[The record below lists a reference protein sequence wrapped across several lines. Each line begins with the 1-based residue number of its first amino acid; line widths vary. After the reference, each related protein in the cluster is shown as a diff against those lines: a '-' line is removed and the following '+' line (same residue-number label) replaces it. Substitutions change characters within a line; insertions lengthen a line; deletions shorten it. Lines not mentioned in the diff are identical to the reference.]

1 MPGGDVAIGT
11 HGDDPVPDDTTV
23 PDGAAATGPQTPKS
37 PVVES
42 RAPDILKTKK
52 PSPIQSFV
60 RISLTVLLLWLIFG
74 VVIPS
79 FADYATVWDAITS
92 LTLEQFLLLSA
103 MTLFVEITKA
113 LAPVTLIPGLT
124 LRWSFV
130 ADEASAA
137 VSNTIPGP
145 SGTAMRYLTY
155 RRYGLSAADF
165 GRSTIVNSIWNNGM
179 LLLAPSI
186 IVPVLALVQ
195 PVPSRVLW
203 IALLGLAI
211 SVVALIL
218 IIAIVRS
225 ERFAYRVGALLG
237 RSINWARGLRNRPP
251 AEDVGRTVVR
261 FRHETLDVVRQRW
274 LPLSAVIIV
283 KYLATYLVL
292 LISLRAMGV
301 GADLLTNLEVLAVYS
316 FVRLLTLIE
325 ITPGGIGVV
334 EVLYISALS
343 WATGGAAED
352 QIVAGVFV
360 FRMFTYLT
368 PILIGAVCYVILS
381 RKFSGLRTE
390 VAQHIDEQAGSLRP
404 ANTSIEQANLQGAD
418 QTPVRAGEPGDL

>member
-1 MPGGDVAIGT
+1 VAIGP
-11 HGDDPVPDDTTV
+11 HGAEAAAHNDATV
-23 PDGAAATGPQTPKS
+23 PGADATAQQAKS
-37 PVVES
+37 LVAES
-42 RAPDILKTKK
+42 KTPDIFATKK
-52 PSPIQSFV
+52 PSPIQSAV

-79 FADYATVWDAITS
+79 FADYATVWDAVTS

-113 LAPVTLIPGLT
+113 LAPVTLLPGLT

-155 RRYGLSAADF
+155 RRYGLSASDF
-165 GRSTIVNSIWNNGM
+165 GRSTVVNSIWNNAL
-179 LLLAPSI
+179 LLLAPSV
-186 IVPVLALVQ
+186 IVPVLAVVQ
-195 PVPSRVLW
+195 PVPGRVLG

-211 SVVALIL
+211 SLVALVL

-261 FRHETLDVVRQRW
+261 FRHEALDTVRQRW
-274 LPLSAVIIV
+274 LPLSTVIVV

-292 LISLRAMGV
+292 LISLRAMGL
-301 GADLLTNLEVLAVYS
+301 DQELLTNLEVLAVYA

-325 ITPGGIGVV
+325 ITPGGVGVT
-334 EVLYISALS
+334 EVLYIGALS
-343 WATGGAAED
+343 WATDGAAED

-368 PILIGAVCYVILS
+368 PILIGAVCYIILS
-381 RKFSGLRTE
+381 RKFRDLRRE
-390 VAQHIDEQAGSLRP
+390 VAQHIDQDAGSLQPTNP
-404 ANTSIEQANLQGAD
+404 AVEQANL
-418 QTPVRAGEPGDL
+418 PGG

>member
-1 MPGGDVAIGT
+1 MAIGA
-11 HGDDPVPDDTTV
+11 HGDDPVPVDMAV
-23 PDGAAATGPQTPKS
+23 PADGAAVPAAPKP

-42 RAPDILKTKK
+42 QPPDILTTKK
-52 PSPIQSFV
+52 PSPIQSAV

-79 FADYATVWDAITS
+79 FADYSAIWESITS

-165 GRSTIVNSIWNNGM
+165 GRSTIVNSIWNNGL
-179 LLLAPSI
+179 LLLAPSV

-195 PVPSRVLW
+195 PVPARVLW

-211 SVVALIL
+211 SIVALFL

-251 AEDVGRTVVR
+251 ADDVGRTVVR
-261 FRHETLDVVRQRW
+261 FRHETLDVVRHHW
-274 LPLSAVIIV
+274 LPLSTVIVV

-292 LISLRAMGV
+292 LISLRAMGLSQEV
-301 GADLLTNLEVLAVYS
+301 LTSLEVLAVYA

-334 EVLYISALS
+334 EVLYIGALS
-343 WATGGAAED
+343 WATGGVDED

-360 FRMFTYLT
+360 FRMFTYLV

-381 RKFSGLRTE
+381 RKFRDLRRE
-390 VAQHIDEQAGSLRP
+390 VTQHADDQAGSLQP
-404 ANTSIEQANLQGAD
+404 TSNPSVQQANLQG
-418 QTPVRAGEPGDL
+418 G

>member
-1 MPGGDVAIGT
+1 MAAHDDAPQ
-11 HGDDPVPDDTTV
+11 HGAG
-23 PDGAAATGPQTPKS
+23 GAAPPAPTS
-37 PVVES
+37 PLDES
-42 RAPDILKTKK
+42 RPPDILTTKK
-52 PSPIQSFV
+52 PSPIQSAV
-60 RISLTVLLLWLIFG
+60 RISLTLLLLWLIFG

-79 FADYATVWDAITS
+79 FADYATIWDSITS
-92 LTLEQFLLLSA
+92 LTLEQFLLLSL
-103 MTLFVEITKA
+103 MTVFVEITKA
-113 LAPVTLIPGLT
+113 LAPVTLLPGLT

-155 RRYGLSAADF
+155 RRYGLSASDF
-165 GRSTIVNSIWNNGM
+165 GRSTVVNSIWNNAL
-179 LLLAPSI
+179 LLLAPSVI
-186 IVPVLALVQ
+186 IPVLAVVQ
-195 PVPSRVLW
+195 PVPGRVLR

-211 SVVALIL
+211 SIVALIL

-225 ERFAYRVGALLG
+225 ERFAYRVGAMLG

-261 FRHETLDVVRQRW
+261 FRHETLDTVRQHW
-274 LPLSAVIIV
+274 LPLSTVIVV

-292 LISLRAMGV
+292 LISLRAMGLDS
-301 GADLLTNLEVLAVYS
+301 ALLSNLEVLAVYA

-325 ITPGGIGVV
+325 ITPGGVGVV
-334 EVLYISALS
+334 EVLYITALS
-343 WATGGAAED
+343 WATDGVAED

-368 PILIGAVCYVILS
+368 PILIGAVCYIILS
-381 RKFSGLRTE
+381 RKYGNLRRE
-390 VAQHIDEQAGSLRP
+390 VAQHIDPDPGSLQP
-404 ANTSIEQANLQGAD
+404 ADASVEQPNLQG
-418 QTPVRAGEPGDL
+418 G

>member
-1 MPGGDVAIGT
+1 MAVGP
-11 HGDDPVPDDTTV
+11 HGDDTAARDDAAVPGAEATTHPAPKPQV
-23 PDGAAATGPQTPKS
+23 AGPQS
-37 PVVES
+37 
-42 RAPDILKTKK
+42 PDIFATKK
-52 PSPIQSFV
+52 PSPIQSAV

-79 FADYATVWDAITS
+79 FADYATIWDSITS
-92 LTLEQFLLLSA
+92 LSLEQFLLLSL
-103 MTLFVEITKA
+103 MTVFVEITKA
-113 LAPVTLIPGLT
+113 LAPVTLLPGLT

-155 RRYGLSAADF
+155 RRYGLSASDF
-165 GRSTIVNSIWNNGM
+165 GRSTVVNSIWNNAL
-179 LLLAPSI
+179 LLLAPSVI
-186 IVPVLALVQ
+186 IPVLAVVQ
-195 PVPSRVLW
+195 PVPGRVLR
-203 IALLGLAI
+203 IALLGLVI
-211 SVVALIL
+211 SIVALIL

-251 AEDVGRTVVR
+251 AEDVGNTVVR
-261 FRHETLDVVRQRW
+261 FRHDTLDTVRQHW
-274 LPLSAVIIV
+274 LPLSTVIVV

-292 LISLRAMGV
+292 LISLRAMGL
-301 GADLLTNLEVLAVYS
+301 DRELLTNLEVLAVYA

-343 WATGGAAED
+343 WATDGVGED
-352 QIVAGVFV
+352 EIVAGVFV

-381 RKFSGLRTE
+381 RKFGNLRRE
-390 VAQHIDEQAGSLRP
+390 VVQHMDEGAGSLQ
-404 ANTSIEQANLQGAD
+404 SSD
-418 QTPVRAGEPGDL
+418 PVG

>member
-1 MPGGDVAIGT
+1 MGPHEAD
-11 HGDDPVPDDTTV
+11 
-23 PDGAAATGPQTPKS
+23 AAAHDNAAQTGANTTAHSAPKPQVAAPQ
-37 PVVES
+37 P
-42 RAPDILKTKK
+42 PDIFATRK
-52 PSPIQSFV
+52 PSPIQSAV
-60 RISLTVLLLWLIFG
+60 RVTLTVLLLWLIFG

-79 FADYATVWDAITS
+79 FADYATIWDSIRS
-92 LTLEQFLLLSA
+92 LTLDQFLLLSA
-103 MTLFVEITKA
+103 MTIFVEITKA
-113 LAPVTLIPGLT
+113 LAPVTLLPGLT
-124 LRWSFV
+124 LHWSFV

-155 RRYGLSAADF
+155 RRYGLSASDF
-165 GRSTIVNSIWNNGM
+165 GRSTVVNSIWNNAL
-179 LLLAPSI
+179 LLLAPSVI
-186 IVPVLALVQ
+186 IPVLAVVQ
-195 PVPSRVLW
+195 PVPGRVLW
-203 IALLGLAI
+203 IALLGLVI
-211 SVVALIL
+211 SIVALIL

-225 ERFAYRVGALLG
+225 ERFAYWVGALLG

-261 FRHETLDVVRQRW
+261 FRHDTLDTVRQHW
-274 LPLSAVIIV
+274 LPLSTVIVV

-301 GADLLTNLEVLAVYS
+301 GADLLTNLEVLAVYA

-360 FRMFTYLT
+360 FRMFTYLA

-381 RKFSGLRTE
+381 RKFRDLRRE
-390 VAQHIDEQAGSLRP
+390 VAQHVEQQAGALQPMNPSV
-404 ANTSIEQANLQGAD
+404 EQPNLHG
-418 QTPVRAGEPGDL
+418 G

>member
-1 MPGGDVAIGT
+1 MAPQEAD
-11 HGDDPVPDDTTV
+11 
-23 PDGAAATGPQTPKS
+23 AAAHDNAETGADAVAHQDPKPQVAGPQP
-37 PVVES
+37 
-42 RAPDILKTKK
+42 PDIFATKK
-52 PSPIQSFV
+52 PSPIQSAI
-60 RISLTVLLLWLIFG
+60 RITLTVLLLWLIFG

-79 FADYATVWDAITS
+79 FADYATIWDSITS

-103 MTLFVEITKA
+103 MTIFVEITKA
-113 LAPVTLIPGLT
+113 LAPVTLLSGLT

-155 RRYGLSAADF
+155 RRYGLSASDF
-165 GRSTIVNSIWNNGM
+165 GRSTVVNSIWNNAL
-179 LLLAPSI
+179 LLLAPSVI
-186 IVPVLALVQ
+186 IPVLAVVQ
-195 PVPSRVLW
+195 PVPGRVLR
-203 IALLGLAI
+203 IALLGLVI
-211 SVVALIL
+211 SIVGLIL

-225 ERFAYRVGALLG
+225 ERFAYWVGALLG

-251 AEDVGRTVVR
+251 AEDVGNTLVR
-261 FRHETLDVVRQRW
+261 FRHDTLDTVREHW
-274 LPLSAVIIV
+274 LPLSTVIVV

-292 LISLRAMGV
+292 LISLRAMGLDRV
-301 GADLLTNLEVLAVYS
+301 LLTNLEVLAVYA

-325 ITPGGIGVV
+325 ITPGGIGIV

-343 WATGGAAED
+343 WATGGAGED
-352 QIVAGVFV
+352 EIVAGVFV

-381 RKFSGLRTE
+381 RKFGNLRRE
-390 VAQHIDEQAGSLRP
+390 VVQHMDEGAGP
-404 ANTSIEQANLQGAD
+404 LQSSN
-418 QTPVRAGEPGDL
+418 RR

>member
-1 MPGGDVAIGT
+1 MPDDMTVPEGDVVA
-11 HGDDPVPDDTTV
+11 P
-23 PDGAAATGPQTPKS
+23 ATPKS
-37 PVVES
+37 PGAES
-42 RAPDILKTKK
+42 EPPGILTTKK
-52 PSPIQSFV
+52 PSPIQSAV

-92 LTLEQFLLLSA
+92 LTVEQFLLLLA

-165 GRSTIVNSIWNNGM
+165 GRSTIVNSVWNNGL
-179 LLLAPSI
+179 LLLAPSV

-195 PVPSRVLW
+195 PVPGRVLG

-211 SVVALIL
+211 SIVALIL
-218 IIAIVRS
+218 IIAIIRS

-261 FRHETLDVVRQRW
+261 FRHETLDAVRRRW
-274 LPLSAVIIV
+274 LPLSSVIIA

-292 LISLRAMGV
+292 LISLRAMGLGPDV
-301 GADLLTNLEVLAVYS
+301 LTNLEVLAVYA

-334 EVLYISALS
+334 EVLYVGALS
-343 WATGGAAED
+343 WATDGVGED

-360 FRMFTYLT
+360 FRMFTYLV
-368 PILIGAVCYVILS
+368 PILIGAVCYIILS
-381 RKFSGLRTE
+381 RKFRDLRRE
-390 VAQHIDEQAGSLRP
+390 VAQAVDPDAGSLQP
-404 ANTSIEQANLQGAD
+404 TN
-418 QTPVRAGEPGDL
+418 P

>member
-1 MPGGDVAIGT
+1 MGP
-11 HGDDPVPDDTTV
+11 HRDDAAAHVDATV
-23 PDGAAATGPQTPKS
+23 PEGGATAHQAPEPAA
-37 PVVES
+37 VES
-42 RAPDILKTKK
+42 QQPDIFATRK
-52 PSPIQSFV
+52 PSPIQSAV

-79 FADYATVWDAITS
+79 FADYATIWNSITS

-103 MTLFVEITKA
+103 MTIFVEITKA
-113 LAPVTLIPGLT
+113 LAPVTLLPGLT

-155 RRYGLSAADF
+155 RRYGLSASDF
-165 GRSTIVNSIWNNGM
+165 GRSTVVNSIWNNA
-179 LLLAPSI
+179 LILLAPSVI
-186 IVPVLALVQ
+186 IPVLAVVQ
-195 PVPSRVLW
+195 PVPGRVLW

-211 SVVALIL
+211 SIVALIL
-218 IIAIVRS
+218 IIAVVRS
-225 ERFAYRVGALLG
+225 ERFAYRIGALLG
-237 RSINWARGLRNRPP
+237 RSINWARGLRSRPP

-261 FRHETLDVVRQRW
+261 FRHETLDTVRRHW
-274 LPLSAVIIV
+274 LPLSTVIVV

-292 LISLRAMGV
+292 LISLRAMGLDN
-301 GADLLTNLEVLAVYS
+301 ALLTNFEVLAVYA

-343 WATGGAAED
+343 WATDGVAED

-381 RKFSGLRTE
+381 RRFGNLRRE
-390 VAQHIDEQAGSLRP
+390 VAQHMDQGAGSPQP
-404 ANTSIEQANLQGAD
+404 ANPSAEQANLQG
-418 QTPVRAGEPGDL
+418 G

>member
-1 MPGGDVAIGT
+1 VAIDAHGDDAVHDNTAAPGGD
-11 HGDDPVPDDTTV
+11 
-23 PDGAAATGPQTPKS
+23 AAAPATPKS

-42 RAPDILKTKK
+42 QRPDILTTKK
-52 PSPIQSFV
+52 ASPIQSAV

-79 FADYATVWDAITS
+79 FADYATVWEAISS

-113 LAPVTLIPGLT
+113 LAPVTLISGLT

-165 GRSTIVNSIWNNGM
+165 GRSTIVNSIWNNAL

-211 SVVALIL
+211 SIVALFL

-237 RSINWARGLRNRPP
+237 RSINWARGLRNQPP

-274 LPLSAVIIV
+274 LPLSTVIVV

-292 LISLRAMGV
+292 LISLRAMGLGQDV
-301 GADLLTNLEVLAVYS
+301 LTNLEVLAVYA
-316 FVRLLTLIE
+316 FVRLVTLIE
-325 ITPGGIGVV
+325 ITPGGVGIV

-343 WATGGAAED
+343 WATGGVDED

-368 PILIGAVCYVILS
+368 PILIGAVCYIILS
-381 RKFSGLRTE
+381 RKFGNLRRE
-390 VAQHIDEQAGSLRP
+390 VAQQIDPQAASLQP
-404 ANTSIEQANLQGAD
+404 ANPSVEQANLHG
-418 QTPVRAGEPGDL
+418 G